1 METGQDVGTGESD
14 SERRRRRRKR
24 SKKKKDGLSR
34 ETRHL
39 LMLARWGLGGL
50 LMIATWGYGIWMIE
64 TLGWKASVF
73 FPAGI
78 AALVCIVGA
87 LAVPFITFLMVLL
100 AFLSMADAGPM
111 VGLRRAGMA
120 FAAVGALNAAW
131 QSFLFILN
139 KRQVTRNEAGYK

>member
-1 METGQDVGTGESD
+1 METGEDVGESD

-24 SKKKKDGLSR
+24 RKKKKEGLSR

-39 LMLARWGLGGL
+39 LMLARWGLGAL
-50 LMIATWGYGIWMIE
+50 TMVATWGYGFFMIE
-64 TLGWKASVF
+64 TLGWKASIF
-73 FPAGI
+73 FPAGV

-87 LAVPFITFLMVLL
+87 LGVPFITFLAILL
-100 AFLSMADAGPM
+100 AFLSMADAGPL

-131 QSFLFILN
+131 QIFLFVLT